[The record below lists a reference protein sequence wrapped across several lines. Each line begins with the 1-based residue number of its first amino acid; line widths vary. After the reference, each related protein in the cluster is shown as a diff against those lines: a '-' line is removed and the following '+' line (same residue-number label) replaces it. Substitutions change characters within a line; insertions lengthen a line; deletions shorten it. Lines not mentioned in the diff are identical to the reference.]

1 MNGRI
6 SEDVIEGLRQRADI
20 VEIIGEHVVLKKKG
34 QNYTGLC
41 PFHQEKT
48 PSFVVSPGK
57 QIYHCFG
64 CGKGGNVFSFL
75 MEREGISFFEAVEKL
90 AARYGVALPEKEQT
104 PAQKRQEA
112 RVKRLRQINRWAFEY
127 YRDCLMGPQ
136 GKEGRAYFE
145 RRQLTPEILETFGL
159 GYAPDQWDS
168 LTRALLDR
176 QVTEEELLT
185 LGLSVKSQRDSL
197 IDKFRHRV
205 IYPIFDDR
213 SHVVGFGGRT
223 MGDEQPKYLNS
234 QDTPLFSKGRLLYGL
249 NLAKGSIR
257 QKDQV
262 IIMEGYMDVIAAH
275 QRGITNAVASLG
287 TALTQDQARLL
298 TRYTYRT
305 LICYDSDAAGEAAT
319 MRGLDI
325 LDVQGCQVGII
336 RVPQGKD
343 PDEFLKN
350 QGPEAF
356 LSLADKAFSLFAYKF
371 SKNMEKFDSDT
382 MAGKVEIIQA
392 TLPDLARIKSPVAR
406 QGHITMMA
414 DTLRF
419 PEGAIKEEL
428 RRYTLGAKGRPKTPG
443 RGTPEDG
450 EASGPQGQEDA
461 YGRRFRRNGVQG
473 VEQAQIILFRAMLQK
488 PERLEKI
495 EAQGGGELFQSGPPR
510 NLYLTV
516 QALRQAGYQALK
528 EEELLALVQDPDER
542 DWLTAVLLT
551 EAVPGDEEKKYSDS
565 LFVLKKKRL
574 DDQIKAQMDLLA
586 RLEKSGDISGA
597 REVMSRLSGLTIEKQ
612 RLKP

>member
-1 MNGRI
+1 MSGRL
-6 SEDVIEGLRQRADI
+6 SEDIIEGLRQRADI

-75 MEREGISFFEAVEKL
+75 MEREGIGFAEAVEKL
-90 AARYGVALPEKEQT
+90 AARYGVALPEKEQS
-104 PAQKRQEA
+104 PAQKRQEE
-112 RVKRLRQINRWAFEY
+112 RQKRLRQVNQWACEF
-127 YRDCLMGPQ
+127 YRDCLTGPR
-136 GKEGRAYFE
+136 GAAGRAYFE
-145 RRQLTPEILETFGL
+145 RRGLTAEVIESFGL
-159 GYAPDQWDS
+159 GYSPDAWDS
-168 LTRALLDR
+168 LTRTLLDK

-185 LGLSVKSQRDSL
+185 LGLSVRSQRGTL
-197 IDKFRHRV
+197 IDKFRNRV
-205 IYPIFDDR
+205 MYPIFDER
-213 SHVVGFGGRT
+213 SRVVGFGGRT
-223 MGDEQPKYLNS
+223 MGDDQPKYLNS
-234 QDTPLFSKGRLLYGL
+234 QDTPLFNKGKLLYAL
-249 NLAKGSIR
+249 NLAKGAIR

-275 QRGITNAVASLG
+275 QRGITNVVASLG
-287 TALTQDQARLL
+287 TALTQDQAKLL
-298 TRYTYRT
+298 TKYTYRT

-325 LDVQGCQVGII
+325 LDTQGCRVGII
-336 RVPQGKD
+336 QVPQGKD

-356 LSLADKAFSLFAYKF
+356 NALVDKAFSLFAYKF
-371 SKNMEKFDSDT
+371 NKNMEKFDSET
-382 MAGKVEIIQA
+382 TAGKVEIIQA
-392 TLPDLARIKSPVAR
+392 TLPDLAKIKSPVAR
-406 QGHITMMA
+406 QGYITMMA

-428 RRYTLGAKGRPKTPG
+428 RRYALGAKARPA
-443 RGTPEDG
+443 GTGAGAAG
-450 EASGPQGQEDA
+450 EPAA
-461 YGRRFRRNGVQG
+461 YGGGAAGERIIRRKAERGA
-473 VEQAQIILFRAMLQK
+473 EQAQIILFRSMLRR
-488 PERLEKI
+488 PELLEKI
-495 EAQGGGELFQSGPPR
+495 ESQGGAELFESGPAR
-510 NLYLTV
+510 NLYLTTR
-516 QALRQAGYQALK
+516 ALREAGYTALG
-528 EEELLALVQDPDER
+528 ENDLLALVEDPGER

-551 EAVPGDEEKKYSDS
+551 EAIPGDEEKTYTDS

-574 DDQIKAQMDLLA
+574 DDQIKAQMELLA
-586 RLEKSGDISGA
+586 KLERSGDTSGA
-597 REVMSRLSGLTIEKQ
+597 REVMSKLSGLTIEKQ